1 MFGDLLPLFKQNKS
15 QNTILWKVI
24 FLINE
29 FPDQAQKIADLK
41 VNDAEFLK
49 MYVNY
54 EEVNA
59 LIQHY
64 EEGEINHTTDE
75 HLTELR
81 KKRVHL
87 KDDIYSYLQKN

>member
-1 MFGDLLPLFKQNKS
+1 MENHNLTHEFPVMEEK
-15 QNTILWKVI
+15 
-24 FLINE
+24 INE
-29 FPDQAQKIADLK
+29 LKLDDADFK
-41 VNDAEFLK
+41 K

-59 LIQHY
+59 IIQHY
-64 EEGEINHTTDE
+64 EEGEQNHTTDE

-87 KDDIYSYLQKN
+87 KDELYHYLNSK

>member
-1 MFGDLLPLFKQNKS
+1 MENHNLTHEFPELEVK
-15 QNTILWKVI
+15 
-24 FLINE
+24 INE
-29 FPDQAQKIADLK
+29 LK
-41 VNDAEFLK
+41 LKDDVFKK

-64 EEGEINHTTDE
+64 EDGEQNHTTDE
-75 HLTELR
+75 HLTDIR

-87 KDDIYSYLQKN
+87 KNALYAYLHQN

>member
-1 MFGDLLPLFKQNKS
+1 MENHTLNH
-15 QNTILWKVI
+15 
-24 FLINE
+24 E
-29 FPDQAQKIADLK
+29 FPEFEAKIVELK
-41 VNDAEFLK
+41 ANDEKFRN

-64 EEGEINHTTDE
+64 EEGEQNHTTDE
-75 HLTELR
+75 HLTDLR

-87 KDDIYSYLQKN
+87 KDDLYAYLNQ

>member
-1 MFGDLLPLFKQNKS
+1 MES
-15 QNTILWKVI
+15 HI
-24 FLINE
+24 LINE

-81 KKRVHL
+81 RKSVHL
-87 KDDIYSYLQKN
+87 KDEIYSYLQKN

>member
-1 MFGDLLPLFKQNKS
+1 MENHNLTHEFPEMEDRIKAFKQNDES
-15 QNTILWKVI
+15 
-24 FLINE
+24 FR
-29 FPDQAQKIADLK
+29 
-41 VNDAEFLK
+41 K

-64 EEGEINHTTDE
+64 EEGEQNHTTDE

-87 KDDIYSYLQKN
+87 KDDLYNYLKKD

>member
-1 MFGDLLPLFKQNKS
+1 MENHNLTHEFPEFETK
-15 QNTILWKVI
+15 
-24 FLINE
+24 INE
-29 FPDQAQKIADLK
+29 LKQAD
-41 VNDAEFLK
+41 EHFRK

-64 EEGEINHTTDE
+64 EEGEQNHTTDE
-75 HLTELR
+75 HLTDLR

-87 KDDIYSYLQKN
+87 KDDLYTFLKEN

>member
-1 MFGDLLPLFKQNKS
+1 MESHNL
-15 QNTILWKVI
+15 TH
-24 FLINE
+24 E
-29 FPDQAQKIADLK
+29 FPDHQEKINELK
-41 VNDAEFLK
+41 MNDATFQK

-64 EEGEINHTTDE
+64 EEGDQNHTTDE
-75 HLTELR
+75 HLTDLR

-87 KDDIYSYLQKN
+87 KDDLYAYLQD

>member
-1 MFGDLLPLFKQNKS
+1 MES
-15 QNTILWKVI
+15 HI
-24 FLINE
+24 LINE
-29 FPDQAQKIADLK
+29 FPDQAQKIAALK

-64 EEGEINHTTDE
+64 EEGEVNHTTDE

-81 KKRVHL
+81 RKSVHL
-87 KDDIYSYLQKN
+87 KDGFIHICRRTDFLKDNLKLFQSGR

>member
-1 MFGDLLPLFKQNKS
+1 MENHKL
-15 QNTILWKVI
+15 T
-24 FLINE
+24 NE
-29 FPDQAQKIADLK
+29 FPELEEKI
-41 VNDAEFLK
+41 NDFKLNDETFKK

-64 EEGEINHTTDE
+64 EDGEQNHTTDE
-75 HLTELR
+75 HLTDLR

-87 KDDIYSYLQKN
+87 KDDLYSYLHQN

>member
-1 MFGDLLPLFKQNKS
+1 MENHTL
-15 QNTILWKVI
+15 TH
-24 FLINE
+24 E
-29 FPDQAQKIADLK
+29 FPEMEAKIADLK
-41 VNDAEFLK
+41 LNDEQFRK

-64 EEGEINHTTDE
+64 EEGEQNHTTDE
-75 HLTELR
+75 HLTDLR

-87 KDDIYSYLQKN
+87 KDDLYEYLKKN